1 MKNRKIKKLLSRVL
15 VAGILAAS
23 LTGNSVIAY
32 AASSEE
38 SDQNIQENSD
48 SEETKLKE
56 NSWRYENGEP
66 IKNNRASRAATYP
79 YAWEKVDGQYVN
91 DRGEVIPGAQK
102 KGIDIG
108 EAEIEKQERVV
119 KSLPPE
125 NKPSTLQDLERGRKT
140 EVEMFSGTVIRL
152 GEELGIDTPVNRV
165 LYHGIKVLEYKNGL
179 KKQR

>member
-48 SEETKLKE
+48 SEETELKE

-66 IKNNRASRAATYP
+66 IKNNR
-79 YAWEKVDGQYVN
+79 
-91 DRGEVIPGAQK
+91 
-102 KGIDIG
+102 
-108 EAEIEKQERVV
+108 
-119 KSLPPE
+119 
-125 NKPSTLQDLERGRKT
+125 PS
-140 EVEMFSGTVIRL
+140 
-152 GEELGIDTPVNRV
+152 
-165 LYHGIKVLEYKNGL
+165 
-179 KKQR
+179 